1 MIGGKN
7 YIMSYCVNCGVE
19 LQKSEPRCPLCGTEV
34 VNPNEPHEEKPARP
48 YPSHIEHIDRN
59 VDRRYI
65 ASFIALL
72 MLIPL
77 FTVMLANILV
87 SGRLSWSYLVLGSE
101 LVLFAV
107 FLLPMIARMPK
118 VLYAVIDAAAIGVLL
133 LLIQIMAQGDWNW
146 LLLLGLPVTLL
157 TTAMC
162 WFFSIMAS
170 PKFPLPILVRFT
182 FALTCIGL
190 LVVAIEF
197 FLDLY
202 HGTIAWPTWSLYV
215 LFPCLVLASALL
227 LLNRRARVKEEIKKR
242 FYF

>member
-1 MIGGKN
+1 
-7 YIMSYCVNCGVE
+7 MSYCVNCGVE

-34 VNPNEPHEEKPARP
+34 LNPNEPREEKPARP
-48 YPSHIEHIDRN
+48 YPSHVEHLDKT

-65 ASFIALL
+65 ASFVSLL

-87 SGRLSWSYLVLGSE
+87 SGKLSWSYYVLGGE
-101 LVLFAV
+101 LIAFSV

-118 VLYAVIDAAAIGVLL
+118 ILYVVIDAAAVGILL
-133 LLIQIMAQGDWNW
+133 LLIQVIAQGDWGW
-146 LLLLGLPVTLL
+146 LLLLGLPITGL
-157 TTAMC
+157 TALMC
-162 WFFSIMAS
+162 WFFAIMAG
-170 PKFPLPILVRFT
+170 PNFKLPILIRFT
-182 FALTCIGL
+182 FGLVCIGL

-197 FLDLY
+197 FINLY
-202 HGTIAWPTWSLYV
+202 QHVLAWPTWSLYV
-215 LFPCLVLASALL
+215 LFPCLVLASSLL